1 MRMLMTV
8 EMDTETSNRGI
19 KDGTMPKLME
29 SALER
34 LHPEAAYFTTH
45 DGHRTAYIVLDI
57 AEPAQMVQM
66 AEPFF
71 MGLNAKVDWSPAMNA
86 DDLREGL
93 SRLSRT

>member
-8 EMDTETSNRGI
+8 EMDTEASNRGI
-19 KDGTMPKLME
+19 KDGSLPKLME

-34 LHPEAAYFTTH
+34 LQPEAAYFTTH
-45 DGHRTAYIVLDI
+45 EGHRTAYIVLDI

-71 MGLNAKVDWSPAMNA
+71 IGLNAKVNWSPAMNA
-86 DDLREGL
+86 EDLREGL
-93 SRLSRT
+93 SRLSQT